1 MSRGMASYEE
11 MQEMHPTAPTPAV
24 MESEM
29 KACEIEAAEGI
40 LEACIDE
47 VFVRPDVNRTTF
59 VWQIESTVT
68 DTDAEDE
75 WEKEDSSWRCL
86 PQHWQEILNS
96 RLAKHHSAIQDAKA
110 FYEHRLEEFGAED
123 VKTKN
128 AQKKMTDLQSGKNSC
143 SIVLIMKGTGKEGGQ
158 DLYKRCVQNLKG
170 ELKVSV
176 SSKVLA
182 HKVCMETLKLVTLED
197 PPVERSLRIVSVT
210 GKSKEIQEVRLH
222 LNLLSLQSS
231 NVLGGTDLPS
241 SGKAGDKEVEV
252 GAQGGDK
259 EGETGEEAGMEN
271 VAVLEDQFEA
281 AEDGLIAAM
290 QCEDVHEDPSKME
303 DAPEAA
309 VSRIRNLILT
319 GIDRITK
326 LYIPCVNNQM
336 VPNQAYPCKIGN
348 GDKVHSSFMH
358 REIPMYIR

>member
-1 MSRGMASYEE
+1 MASYEE

-29 KACEIEAAEGI
+29 KACEILAAEGI

-241 SGKAGDKEVEV
+241 SGKAGGKEVEV

-281 AEDGLIAAM
+281 AEDCLIAAM

-309 VSRIRNLILT
+309 VSRIRNLLLT

-326 LYIPCVNNQM
+326 LYHVLIIKWFQIKHTP
-336 VPNQAYPCKIGN
+336 ARLATG
-348 GDKVHSSFMH
+348 
-358 REIPMYIR
+358 IRYTARSCIEKSLCIYVDV